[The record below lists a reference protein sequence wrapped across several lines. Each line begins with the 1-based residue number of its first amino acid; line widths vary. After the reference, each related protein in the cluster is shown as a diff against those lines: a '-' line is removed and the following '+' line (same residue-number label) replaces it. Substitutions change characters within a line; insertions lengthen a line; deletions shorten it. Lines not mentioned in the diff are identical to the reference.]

1 MKADSIPKSHMQLM
15 REENGEQGKLLVDG
29 DSEFYILL
37 YRNNFLSSL
46 WKEKKILG
54 CVYNLSIA
62 MYDFTLS
69 KNDECSR
76 SCWYCP

>member
-1 MKADSIPKSHMQLM
+1 M
-15 REENGEQGKLLVDG
+15 RGENGEQGKLLVDG
-29 DSEFYILL
+29 DCKFYILL

-46 WKEKKILG
+46 WKKKKILG

-62 MYDFTLS
+62 MYYFTLG
-69 KNDECSR
+69 KDDECLG